1 MRAAGGV
8 FVHLADLHLKFD
20 YVSHTDNIHYS
31 SVENRPTKMIGLPAH
46 FQNRT
51 FRWLLIFIFEKKC
64 PFLKIFK
71 IDIGICILVPN
82 CVCGEKKVLL
92 PEQTALR
99 SQNANAAFTY
109 YEVQY
114 CFDSGLSINICLKG
128 A

>member
-82 CVCGEKKVLL
+82 CVCGKKKFYCQNKLHCEAKMQMLLSHIMKFNTVLI
-92 PEQTALR
+92 QVY
-99 SQNANAAFTY
+99 Q
-109 YEVQY
+109 
-114 CFDSGLSINICLKG
+114 
-128 A
+128 